1 MSAAEAIETI
11 ERYIDCCLI
20 KGSCFDCPFY
30 LERRE
35 DYLNSRCMGSKQY
48 GGLMKTMIEDIKRE
62 LGHGQNEKGRPGKD
76 GQERRKGK

>member
-1 MSAAEAIETI
+1 MKAADSVETI

-48 GGLMKTMIEDIKRE
+48 GGLMKIMIEDIKKE
-62 LGHGQNEKGRPGKD
+62 LGHGQNEKGRPGKNAP
-76 GQERRKGK
+76 GKSGGE